1 MSDRAACATGL
12 RVFRAG
18 WTVFVVLATTV
29 PYALNLMV
37 APSGSHYTWIVP
49 PYPEDSL
56 AYRAWSQQAAHGSL
70 LFQLKY
76 TALPHAAF
84 LFQPLFLI
92 CGWISAVFHCDI
104 GIVHLVVKAVGVVL
118 FLAAF
123 YGYTDFL
130 QLSGFQSMLASVLA
144 GVSSGLGGFIALFLS
159 DRPAAISADLWVVD
173 SNTYWS
179 LLWNPLFP
187 YSLALMLLA
196 IHWLDRGTRDGRPSD
211 LWRSGLATGLQILIH
226 PYSQPLLFALTLVLI
241 VLRRRAE
248 AAGYLCRYALAV
260 LPFALYVDSVAILH
274 PLLSRHSSSGAMV
287 SPALSAYLLGFGLPL
302 LLSVAG
308 LAAGWRRM
316 VVDRPAVP
324 LWFVLS
330 LALAYVPFWF
340 QRKLIF
346 GAHGPLCIMAGM
358 APDLILARLPRLE
371 TRRWI
376 RGAALAILL
385 PSIAVTPVY
394 LLVSE
399 FREAQANANGAYFIS
414 EEMMEGLRFLRE
426 NSDPSSVVFATPS
439 TSHLIP
445 AFSGNTVVWG
455 HWAMSVDRKER
466 DAWFADL
473 FKQGSDWSDEKRARE
488 FWGTRIDYI
497 FADTRLNS
505 WIQQNLQAWQVI
517 LADADQVFA
526 NASVVIYRH
535 RDSPKAR
542 FPGRGVGSPHAGS
555 TRG

>member
-1 MSDRAACATGL
+1 MSARTF
-12 RVFRAG
+12 RVG

-29 PYALNLMV
+29 PYGLNLMA
-37 APSGSHYTWIVP
+37 APNGSHYTWILP

-92 CGWISAVFHCDI
+92 CGWISALFDCDI

-123 YGYTDFL
+123 YSYTDFL
-130 QLSGFQSMLASVLA
+130 QLSGLQSMLASVLA
-144 GVSSGLGGFIALFLS
+144 GVSSGLGGLVALLGLADHPS
-159 DRPAAISADLWVVD
+159 AISADLWVVD

-196 IHWLDRGTRDGRPSD
+196 IHSLDRGTRDGRRSD

-226 PYSQPLLFALTLVLI
+226 PYSQPLLFALTLVLT

-260 LPFALYVDSVAILH
+260 LPFALYVDSVAIFH
-274 PLLSRHSSSGAMV
+274 PLLSRHSTSGAMV
-287 SPALSAYLLGFGLPL
+287 SPALPACLLGFGLPL

-308 LAAGWRRM
+308 LAAGWRRL

-330 LALAYVPFWF
+330 LVLSYVPFWF

-346 GAHGPLCIMAGM
+346 GAHVPLCIMAGM
-358 APDLILARLPRLE
+358 APDLILARLPRVE

-385 PSIAVTPVY
+385 PSIAVTPFY

-399 FREAQANANGAYFIS
+399 FREAMANENGSYFIS
-414 EEMMEGLRFLRE
+414 EELMDGLRFLKE
-426 NSDPSSVVFATPS
+426 KSEPSSVVFATPS
-439 TSHLIP
+439 TSRLIP

-466 DAWFADL
+466 DAWFAEL
-473 FKQGSDWSDEKRARE
+473 FKQGSDWNDEKRARE
-488 FWGTRIDYI
+488 FWGARIDYI
-497 FADTRLNS
+497 FADPRLNG
-505 WIQQNLQAWQVI
+505 WIEQNPSAWRVI
-517 LADADQVFA
+517 LAHADRVFA

-535 RDSPKAR
+535 RDSP
-542 FPGRGVGSPHAGS
+542 PV
-555 TRG
+555 